1 MLFHNQCQLWITVS
15 IHLNLKPIANVV
27 AFSSLESYEVR
38 NMVPFKVGFLIQTFK
53 NAKKFI

>member
-27 AFSSLESYEVR
+27 AFSSLESHEAR
-38 NMVPFKVGFLIQTFK
+38 KTVPFKVGI
-53 NAKKFI
+53 